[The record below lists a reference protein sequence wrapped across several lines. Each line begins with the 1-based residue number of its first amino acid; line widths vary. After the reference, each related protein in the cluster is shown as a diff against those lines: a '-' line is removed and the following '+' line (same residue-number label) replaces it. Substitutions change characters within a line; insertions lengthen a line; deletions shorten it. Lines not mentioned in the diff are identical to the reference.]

1 MRYTKGVIVTRI
13 AAHAADIARG
23 NQAAIAQ
30 DRAMA
35 RARKAMDWEA
45 MFGLC
50 LDPKT
55 ARAMRAGSP
64 PGEEEVCTMCG
75 KYCAMK
81 LVNEH
86 LHGKA

>member
-1 MRYTKGVIVTRI
+1 VYEGVITTRI

-23 NQAAIAQ
+23 NQAAIAR

-35 RARKAMDWEA
+35 QARKAMDWTARFE
-45 MFGLC
+45 LC

-55 ARAMRAGSP
+55 AKAMRAGSP
-64 PGEEEVCTMCG
+64 PGDVEVCTMCG

-86 LHGKA
+86 LHGKE